1 VQSGPDVG
9 PATAAPAGFRYGGV
23 LAATFVLLVWV
34 VVAPQSD
41 WARAVS
47 VALQGAALII
57 VVATSR
63 ERAAVRR
70 SRAIAVAGTIV
81 GVCAAIAAGLIP
93 DAAAALISGVLTAL
107 VPVALVHGLF
117 RLIRER
123 GVTLQAVAAGLAIYL
138 SFGLLFAAVIG
149 FVAAV
154 DSGPYFARG
163 GDGTLGERTYYSF
176 TVLST
181 TGFGDL
187 TPAIPVGQA
196 LAVVEML
203 VGQIY
208 LVTVIGLLVGRV
220 VGERTARLVR

>member
-1 VQSGPDVG
+1 VPSGRDAG
-9 PATAAPAGFRYGGV
+9 PAARSPAGFRYGGV

-57 VVATSR
+57 IVATSR
-63 ERAAVRR
+63 DGAAVRR
-70 SRAIAVAGTIV
+70 SRAIAVTAAIV
-81 GVCAAIAAGLIP
+81 GVCAAIAAGLIS
-93 DAAAALISGVLTAL
+93 DAVAALISGLLTAL
-107 VPVALVHGLF
+107 VPVALAHGLF

-123 GVTLQAVAAGLAIYL
+123 GVTVQAVAAGLAIYL
-138 SFGLLFAAVIG
+138 SLGLVFAAIIG

-154 DSGPYFARG
+154 DPAPYFDRA
-163 GDGTLGERTYYSF
+163 GDATIGERTYYSF

-187 TPAIPVGQA
+187 TPAIPVGRA

-220 VGERTARLVR
+220 VGERAARAAR